1 MSAGGLHRLRLM
13 LDQLTVA
20 ERKIAEYILAHPQ
33 EAVHETAA
41 GLGKR
46 TGTSGATVVR
56 LCKSLQLNGFQD
68 LKMRIAGDL
77 AKPEES
83 GYRDIRPEEPAG
95 LILQKMTSNSV
106 QSLRDTAEVL
116 DLKELGRAVDALLKA
131 NQVHFFGVGAS
142 HIIALDARQK
152 WLRIN
157 KGVTAFSDLHLV
169 ATQIAN
175 ARPEDVVF
183 AISYSGE
190 TPEVVRILRLAK
202 EYGVKTISLT
212 KYGSSTVADLSEIRL
227 HIAPSGEA
235 VFRSGATSSRIAQL
249 HVIDILFLAMAGKE
263 YDQTVRLLDKTR
275 KATRRLKEI

>member
-1 MSAGGLHRLRLM
+1 MRFM
-13 LDQLTVA
+13 LDQLSA
-20 ERKIAEYILAHPQ
+20 SERKIAEYILAHPQ

-77 AKPEES
+77 AKPEAD
-83 GYRDIRPEEPAG
+83 GYRDIKPKEPVK
-95 LILQKMTSNSV
+95 LIVEKMTSNTI
-106 QSLRDTAEVL
+106 QSLHDTADII
-116 DLKELGRAVDALLKA
+116 DLKELEKAAEVLSRAK
-131 NQVHFFGVGAS
+131 NVHFFGVGAS
-142 HIIALDARQK
+142 HIIALDAMQK

-157 KGVTAFSDLHLV
+157 KGATAFADLHLL

-175 ARPEDVVF
+175 SKPDDVVF

-190 TPEVVRILRLAK
+190 TPEVVRILHLAK
-202 EYGVKTISLT
+202 EHGIKTVSLT
-212 KYGSSTVADLSEIRL
+212 KYGPSTVADMSEIRL
-227 HIAPSGEA
+227 HTAPSGEA

-249 HVIDILFLAMAGKE
+249 HVIDILFLAMAGQN
-263 YDQTVRLLDKTR
+263 YDQTVAFLDRTR
-275 KATRRLKEI
+275 KATRWLKESQS

>member
-1 MSAGGLHRLRLM
+1 MRFM
-13 LDQLTVA
+13 LDQLSA
-20 ERKIAEYILAHPQ
+20 SERKIAEYILAHPQ

-77 AKPEES
+77 TKPEAD
-83 GYRDIRPEEPAG
+83 GYRDIKPKEPVK
-95 LILQKMTSNSV
+95 LIVEKMTSNTI
-106 QSLRDTAEVL
+106 QSLHDTADII
-116 DLKELGRAVDALLKA
+116 DLKELEKAVEVLSRAK
-131 NQVHFFGVGAS
+131 NVHFFGVGAS
-142 HIIALDARQK
+142 HIIALDAMQK

-157 KGVTAFSDLHLV
+157 KGATAFADLHLL

-175 ARPEDVVF
+175 SKPDDVVF

-202 EYGVKTISLT
+202 EHGVETISLT
-212 KYGSSTVADLSEIRL
+212 KYGPSTVADMSEIRL
-227 HIAPSGEA
+227 HTAPSGEA

-249 HVIDILFLAMAGKE
+249 HVIDILFLAIAGQN
-263 YDQTVRLLDKTR
+263 YDQTVAFLDRTR
-275 KATRRLKEI
+275 KATCWLKENQS

>member
-1 MSAGGLHRLRLM
+1 MRFM
-13 LDQLTVA
+13 LDQLSA
-20 ERKIAEYILAHPQ
+20 SERKIAEYILAHPQ

-77 AKPEES
+77 AKPEED
-83 GYRDIRPEEPAG
+83 GYRDIKPEEPVEF
-95 LILQKMTSNSV
+95 ITKKMTSNSI
-106 QSLRDTAEVL
+106 QSLRDTIEVI
-116 DLKELGRAVDALLKA
+116 DLKELEKAVHVLLQA
-131 NQVHFFGVGAS
+131 NHVHFFGVGAS

-175 ARPEDVVF
+175 AQPNDVVF

-202 EYGVKTISLT
+202 EHGVKTISLT
-212 KYGSSTVADLSEIRL
+212 KYGPSTVADLSEIRL
-227 HIAPSGEA
+227 HIAHSGEA

-249 HVIDILFLAMAGKE
+249 HVIDILFLAMASKE
-263 YDQTVRLLDKTR
+263 YDQTVAFLDKTR
-275 KATRRLKEI
+275 KATRWLKENQS